1 MTVQYI
7 TLTTIKQEVS
17 LMNLLQSLEKP
28 VAHSDLSQKFYTI
41 GPVFLLDVE
50 VDTHSIL
57 LLNIR
62 KDQNK
67 STRRDYDEKDQKI
80 I

>member
-1 MTVQYI
+1 M
-7 TLTTIKQEVS
+7 
-17 LMNLLQSLEKP
+17 
-28 VAHSDLSQKFYTI
+28 I

-62 KDQNK
+62 KGKNK
-67 STRRDYDEKDQKI
+67 STRRDYHEKDQKI
-80 I
+80 IQPET